1 MTQYPD
7 PATQVPPA
15 GAGTSAPA
23 LPPEPEIDHHWF
35 QRVTLIIAKAV
46 STLVLIYLVIVEII
60 LFLGFLLK
68 LLGADPT
75 SGFVEWAY
83 RNLDRAMQPF
93 RGIFAPVELG
103 TAANDVEAV
112 IETSILFAMAVYGI
126 VALAVAAL
134 TSWLTARVNRLDAE
148 EIRERNYALRERELQ
163 ALRDRAAIAQAQQ
176 AALADIQAR
185 NAGEAAARAVVN
197 QTAAGQAPA
206 NPTPPATPSQTV
218 TGTTPPPPPAP

>member
-1 MTQYPD
+1 MTQFPD

-15 GAGTSAPA
+15 GAGASAPP

-35 QRVTLIIAKAV
+35 QRVTLFIAKAV

-93 RGIFAPVELG
+93 RGIFAPVDLG

-126 VALAVAAL
+126 VALGVAAL

-176 AALADIQAR
+176 AALADMQAR
-185 NAGEAAARAVVN
+185 TAGEAAARQVVN
-197 QTAAGQAPA
+197 DTASAQ
-206 NPTPPATPSQTV
+206 PATPTDPSAPSQPV
-218 TGTTPPPPPAP
+218 SGTTPPPPPAP

>member
-1 MTQYPD
+1 MTQFPD
-7 PATQVPPA
+7 PATQVPSTA
-15 GAGTSAPA
+15 VGATAPP

-35 QRVTLIIAKAV
+35 QRVAIIIAKAV
-46 STLVLIYLVIVEII
+46 STLVLIYLVIVQII
-60 LFLGFLLK
+60 LFLGFLLR

-75 SGFVEWAY
+75 SGFVEWCY

-112 IETSILFAMAVYGI
+112 LDTSILFAMAIYGI
-126 VALAVAAL
+126 VALAVSAL
-134 TSWLTARVNRLDAE
+134 TSWLSARIHRLDAS

-163 ALRDRAAIAQAQQ
+163 ALRDRATIAQAQQ

-185 NAGEAAARAVVN
+185 SAGEAAAMHVVA
-197 QTAAGQAPA
+197 QSAPA
-206 NPTPPATPSQTV
+206 APSQPAAS
-218 TGTTPPPPPAP
+218 TTPPPPSPPAPPTS

>member
-1 MTQYPD
+1 MTQFPD
-7 PATQVPPA
+7 PANQMLPTA
-15 GAGTSAPA
+15 ST

-35 QRVTLIIAKAV
+35 QRVSLGIAKAV

-68 LLGADPT
+68 LLGAAPT
-75 SGFVEWAY
+75 SGFVEWCY

-112 IETSILFAMAVYGI
+112 IETSILFAMAIYGV
-126 VALAVAAL
+126 VALSIAAL
-134 TSWLTARVNRLDAE
+134 TSWLTARVHRLDAD

-176 AALADIQAR
+176 AAIVASQAR
-185 NAGEAAARAVVN
+185 TPGESAATQLVTPTIP
-197 QTAAGQAPA
+197 TA
-206 NPTPPATPSQTV
+206 
-218 TGTTPPPPPAP
+218 PPPPAP